1 MEFFHILN
9 RGVDKRLVVMN
20 DGDRKRFMRS
30 MFVLNDAK
38 SAPNSIS
45 QKDRC
50 EDYFRQRSPLV
61 KIHAFCLMPNHYHML
76 VSPVDDDMENISTFM
91 RKFNMGYAKFFN
103 EKHDRTGVLWQGV
116 FKKIHIKHDSHFMYI
131 PYYIHLNPL
140 DLIMP
145 EWRIGKVTNTKKAL
159 EYLSSYRWSSHLD
172 YLGKKNYPSL
182 ICQSE
187 IAILLKGKRSYE
199 KEIVNIITSAHLSS
213 GSNELE

>member
-9 RGVDKRLVVMN
+9 RGVDKRSVVMD

-30 MFVLNDAK
+30 LFVLNDANA
-38 SAPNSIS
+38 APNSIS
-45 QKDRC
+45 QKQNC

-76 VSPVDDDMENISTFM
+76 VSPIDDDVENISTFM

-103 EKHDRTGVLWQGV
+103 EKHDRSGVLWQGV
-116 FKKIHIKHDSHFMYI
+116 FKKIHIERDAHFMYI

-145 EWRIGKVTNTKKAL
+145 EWRDGKVINTKKAL
-159 EYLSSYRWSSHLD
+159 NYLRQYRWSSHLD
-172 YLGKKNYPSL
+172 YLGEKNYPSL
-182 ICQSE
+182 ICMSE
-187 IAILLKGKRSYE
+187 ISSLPNNPNVYE
-199 KEIVNIITSAHLSS
+199 KEIINIITNQRLSS